1 MHLTV
6 LYEHGDCN
14 PVLHMVLLCGVPPV
28 QWGCFLSTSAL
39 CGCGAWDPGDGEVL
53 LGHHLNQV
61 CGALW
66 NSVKIH
72 VFSFANISFSS
83 VTFLFTKPELELLI
97 ILYPDTEV
105 RYGVV
110 DLFILEPEHLLV

>member
-1 MHLTV
+1 MHIRV

-14 PVLHMVLLCGVPPV
+14 PMLYMGLLCGVPPL
-28 QWGCFLSTSAL
+28 QRGCLISTLAL
-39 CGCGAWDPGDGEVL
+39 RGCGAWDCGDGEVL
-53 LGHHLNQV
+53 LGHHVNQV

-83 VTFLFTKPELELLI
+83 VTFLFTEPKLKLLI
-97 ILYPDTEV
+97 ILYPDAEV
-105 RYGVV
+105 RYGIV
-110 DLFILEPEHLLV
+110 DLFILEPKHLLV